1 MRLSNCQTYISG
13 QEDWYQSLSCGCVLN
28 LWQTS
33 SYIADLSLIF
43 LIFFFI
49 PVFYENDNFNSILI
63 QYDSRYRIKYRSIF
77 SFYPQQI
84 CRIKLRFIY
93 PIFHKII
100 NLIPFPIRSEKSN
113 YRQPICQPIP
123 RERSACPNISRL
135 FLATN
140 SKNKARLRIRMS
152 RRFLEGL
159 IVHRVV
165 GIARHESR
173 VDHLSIVS
181 IGEKGPPRV
190 YLPRNPGSFAVN
202 RLIDTSRVP
211 GPTQGGS
218 LRAIDHWLVA
228 RTNNGSRYR
237 SIFLEDDLMD
247 TLLATSRAHR
257 WLPCI
262 YRYT

>member
-1 MRLSNCQTYISG
+1 
-13 QEDWYQSLSCGCVLN
+13 
-28 LWQTS
+28 
-33 SYIADLSLIF
+33 
-43 LIFFFI
+43 
-49 PVFYENDNFNSILI
+49 
-63 QYDSRYRIKYRSIF
+63 
-77 SFYPQQI
+77 
-84 CRIKLRFIY
+84 
-93 PIFHKII
+93 
-100 NLIPFPIRSEKSN
+100 
-113 YRQPICQPIP
+113 
-123 RERSACPNISRL
+123 
-135 FLATN
+135 
-140 SKNKARLRIRMS
+140 MS

-262 YRYT
+262 YRYTWPQISRVRIYIYIHVKFASESTPRHPPLNANADFLRNCSCAQLTARRLMRFLAFVSDMIAPCREVLLREKLLLLEINEFDSCYLNIARFYFFFIINVCRERER